1 MSLRRLA
8 LVLLALTA
16 GATARAQDDVV
27 HTFQVV
33 GGEVHLDGRHLPG
46 AVPPSLDLSGLAT
59 GVLEFSGP
67 VAPVLRVDG
76 RAYVL
81 EDERLVPLDESSRA
95 GQGVYILGDLGADPK
110 NLASLPDDRMTPIVE
125 AAYMRDVEETDGS
138 LYSKMRT
145 EQSMEGDALAL
156 TQRLRRLPADSGERD
171 RLREELRGLLSDVLT
186 LKHEIRRE
194 ELDLAQKRLDA
205 ARQAL
210 DEREGNHDAI
220 VTRRLLELT
229 GQ

>member
-8 LVLLALTA
+8 LVLLALAVSTA
-16 GATARAQDDVV
+16 ARAQDEGS

-33 GGEVHLDGRHLPG
+33 GGEVHLDGRVLPG
-46 AVPPSLDLSGLAT
+46 AVPPSLDLAGLAT

-81 EDERLVPLDESSRA
+81 ENERLVPLDESSKA
-95 GQGVYILGDLGADPK
+95 GQGVYILGDLQPDSQSIE
-110 NLASLPDDRMTPIVE
+110 SLPQDQLTPIVE
-125 AAYMRDVEETDGS
+125 AAYMRNVEEADGS

-145 EQSMEGDALAL
+145 EKAMEAEALGL
-156 TQRLRRLPADSGERD
+156 TRRLLRLPDSSDERERLRAD
-171 RLREELRGLLSDVLT
+171 LRTLLSDVLA

-194 ELDLAQKRLDA
+194 ELDLAQDRLDA
-205 ARQAL
+205 ARRHL
-210 DEREGNHDAI
+210 REREENHEAI
-220 VTRRLLELT
+220 VTLRLRELT
-229 GQ
+229 GR

>member
-8 LVLLALTA
+8 LVLLALAAGTTA
-16 GATARAQDDVV
+16 HAQDDRV

-33 GGEVHLDGRHLPG
+33 GGEVHLDGRHLRD
-46 AVPPSLDLSGLAT
+46 AVPASLDLSGLAT

-81 EDERLVPLDESSRA
+81 ENERLVPLDESSRA
-95 GQGVYILGDLGADPK
+95 GQGVYILGDLGADPQ
-110 NLASLPDDRMTPIVE
+110 NLASLPEDRMTPIVE
-125 AAYMRDVEETDGS
+125 AAYMRDVEEADGS

-145 EQSMEGDALAL
+145 EQSMEADALAL
-156 TQRLRRLPADSGERD
+156 TQRLRRLPAGSGERD

-194 ELDLAQKRLDA
+194 ELDLAQRRLDA
-205 ARQAL
+205 ARSAL
-210 DEREGNHDAI
+210 DERADNHDAI
-220 VTRRLLELT
+220 VTRRLRELV